1 MGKKIL
7 IVDDAAFMRMMIK
20 DILSKNGYEIVGEAE
35 NGQVAVEKY
44 KDLKPDLVTMD
55 ITMPEMDG
63 IAAVKEIK
71 AFDPA
76 ATVIMCSAMGQQSM
90 VIDAIQAGAKDFIV
104 KPFQP
109 ERVLEAVGKALD

>member
-1 MGKKIL
+1 MGKRIL

-20 DILSKNGYEIVGEAE
+20 DILVKNGYEVVGEAE
-35 NGQVAVEKY
+35 NGQVAVDKY
-44 KDLKPDLVTMD
+44 TELRPDLVTMD

-71 AFDPA
+71 AIDPNA
-76 ATVIMCSAMGQQSM
+76 CIIMCSAMGQQSM
-90 VIDAIQAGAKDFIV
+90 VIDAIQAGARDFIV

-109 ERVLEAVGKALD
+109 ERVLEAVSKALD